1 MTTKSILQDAC
12 ELYSG
17 IMNFTDDD
25 EEEAKLEKA
34 KLRPIL
40 LEIEHSKDSCTVLI
54 THKGRT
60 LIHKTVS
67 SSYVDKQKLED
78 QALKGLLND
87 IIILGFHK
95 LLS

>member
-1 MTTKSILQDAC
+1 MTTKSILEDAC
-12 ELYSG
+12 EMYTG

-40 LEIEHSKDSCTVLI
+40 LEIDHAKDTCRVQI

-60 LIHKTVS
+60 LIHKTLS
-67 SSYVDKQKLED
+67 SSYVDKQTLED

-95 LLS
+95 LF